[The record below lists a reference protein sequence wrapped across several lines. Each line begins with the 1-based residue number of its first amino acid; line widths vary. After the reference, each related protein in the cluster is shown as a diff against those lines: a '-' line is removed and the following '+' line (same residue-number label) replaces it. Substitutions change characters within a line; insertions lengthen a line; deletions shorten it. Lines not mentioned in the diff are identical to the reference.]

1 MADPI
6 RVLEEALSLDESER
20 AKIARELILSLE
32 RADEDIEASWG
43 EEIRR
48 RVDEIESGEAEI
60 ESWDDVKGH
69 LRAAVRDKA

>member
-6 RVLEEALSLDESER
+6 RVLEEALSLDEAER
-20 AKIARELILSLE
+20 AKIARELILSLD

-48 RVDEIESGEAEI
+48 RIDEIESGEAKL
-60 ESWDDVKGH
+60 ESWDEVQNR